1 MGSTLYLVFLEHE
14 PMIYKN
20 FEIFTHVDKKDVYF
34 CDLMA
39 CSRMR
44 HFKSLHAAKC
54 FITRYMVPAYA
65 AGSYRKV

>member
-1 MGSTLYLVFLEHE
+1 
-14 PMIYKN
+14 MIYKN
-20 FEIFTHVDKKDVYF
+20 FEIFTHVDKKDVYL

>member
-1 MGSTLYLVFLEHE
+1 LGSTLYLVLLEYE
-14 PMIYKN
+14 TMIYKN
-20 FEIFTHVDKKDVYF
+20 FEIFTHADKKDVYL
-34 CDLMA
+34 CDMMA